1 MERATG
7 EQGMN
12 SRHLRAAVAAWL
24 RYKKQAPVVAF
35 ERGIGAGI
43 PDVMAITKDRFL
55 LEVEIK
61 ISMADFRRDKAKDK
75 WRWRSFNRD
84 SARDPAYFYYAVPR
98 EMVEKIRALI
108 PEGTGIITMP
118 NPETINGLTGVPGVE
133 SVVAARRRQGAKRL
147 RLIDCVDMVRHQT
160 GTLVSLECEIA
171 ARQMTPE
178 NWV

>member
-1 MERATG
+1 V
-7 EQGMN
+7 N
-12 SRHLRAAVAAWL
+12 SRTLRAAVAAWL

-61 ISMADFRRDKAKDK
+61 ISMKDFRRDGEKDK
-75 WRWRSFNRD
+75 WRWRSFNND
-84 SARDPAYFYYAVPR
+84 TARTPAYFYYAVPQ

-108 PEGTGIITMP
+108 PAGTGLITMP
-118 NPETINGLTGVPGVE
+118 NPDRINGLTGIPGVE
-133 SVVAARRRQGAKRL
+133 TVVAARRRQGAKRL
-147 RLIDCVDMVRHQT
+147 RLFDCVDMVRHQT

-171 ARQMTPE
+171 AREIRTE
-178 NWV
+178 ATT